1 MNRLE
6 KLRALMKQNNLQAGL
21 FYKPENR
28 FYISGFRGSSGYAL
42 ITQDKQYLIT
52 DFRYTIQARAQCPG
66 FEVIETSEQRNLY
79 AILGE
84 NVQERLG
91 FEDDFMSVEFYNLL
105 SSKIEAELVP
115 MRHMISALR
124 ILKDPEEVDAIQKA
138 QDIADQCFDYL
149 LTYIKPGMTEKQVYH
164 ELLAKMRELGAE
176 NESFQAIVASG
187 VRGALPHGI
196 ASDKVIEQGDLLTLD
211 FGCISEKYCS
221 DMTRTICVGKAS
233 KEQKKIYD
241 TVLKAQ
247 QAALQAIKPGLS
259 CKALDSIARDIITE
273 AGYGPHFGHSL
284 GHGVGI
290 EVHEG
295 PRIAQMST
303 DTLEAGMIIT
313 DEPGIYIEDFG
324 GVRIEDIILVTEDG
338 YKVLSKSPKQL
349 IELDV

>member
-6 KLRALMKQNNLQAGL
+6 KLRALLKESHLQAAL

-28 FYISGFRGSSGYAL
+28 FYISGFKGSSGYVL
-42 ITQDKQYLIT
+42 VTEDDQYLIT
-52 DFRYTIQARAQCPG
+52 DFRYTIQAKAECPD
-66 FEVIETSEQRNLY
+66 FKVIETSEKNTLY
-79 AILGE
+79 MILSDK
-84 NVQERLG
+84 VRERLG
-91 FEDDFMSVEFYNLL
+91 FEDDFMSVEFFSLL

-115 MRHMISALR
+115 MKHLISTLR
-124 ILKDPEEVDAIQKA
+124 IIKDDAEVRAIEEA
-138 QDIADQCFDYL
+138 QAIADRCFDHL
-149 LTYIKPGMTEKQVYH
+149 LTFIKPGMTEKQVYL
-164 ELLAKMRELGAE
+164 ELLTKMRALGAE

-196 ASDKVIEQGDLLTLD
+196 ASEKVIERGEMLTLD
-211 FGCISEKYCS
+211 FGCILNKYCS
-221 DMTRTICVGKAS
+221 DMTRTICVGRANDKQR
-233 KEQKKIYD
+233 EIYQ

-247 QAALQAIKPGLS
+247 EAALEAIRPGMS
-259 CKALDSIARDIITE
+259 CKTLDSIARDIITE
-273 AGYGPHFGHSL
+273 AGYGQYFGHSL

-295 PRIAQMST
+295 PRIAQLST

-324 GVRIEDIILVTEDG
+324 GVRIEDIILVTENG

-349 IELDV
+349 IELDI